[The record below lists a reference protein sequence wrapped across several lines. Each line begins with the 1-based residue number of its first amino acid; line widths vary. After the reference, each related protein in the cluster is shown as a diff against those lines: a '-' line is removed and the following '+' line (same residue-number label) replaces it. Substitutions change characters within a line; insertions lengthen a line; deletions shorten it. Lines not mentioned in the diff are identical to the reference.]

1 MDSRLFSRSENDF
14 KNCEKFLCRLYKD
27 LLSESLDNIRVRTPL
42 ISSKPEENPPTSNA
56 GSFQI
61 MHSIFQA
68 SRWEY
73 AYLPYNSGLPPA
85 IDYENTTL
93 IKWQNVPNNDDF
105 RAHV

>member
-1 MDSRLFSRSENDF
+1 MESRLFSPSENDF

-56 GSFQI
+56 GSFHI

-105 RAHV
+105 RAHA